1 MPALNNL
8 AWLLHQQ
15 NDSRALGYA
24 EQANKLKPDN
34 AALLDTLGWI
44 RVEQGDV
51 TRGLPLLQKAVNL
64 APGAPVIRYH
74 LAVGLM
80 KSGDKVKA
88 KKELEQLLASG
99 KSFSQIEEARALL
112 KSL

>member
-8 AWLLHQQ
+8 AWILHQQ
-15 NDSRALGYA
+15 NDPRALGYA

-51 TRGLPLLQKAVNL
+51 ARGLPLLQKAVDL

-74 LAVGLM
+74 LAVGLA